1 MDSTQAQTQAQ
12 YQTAYLEAIRW
23 HQQAFRHMINFITL
37 VVRMIII
44 TALGVVQSRYLKQPW
59 HTSILTGHMWVLEL
73 LGGHP
78 ERICT
83 ALGCNHHTFY
93 YCWASCFR
101 SYQFK
106 VCDTGRAAC
115 YLSLLLCH
123 GLNNQACWRTVSKV
137 KWYCFTVSTLILI

>member
-1 MDSTQAQTQAQ
+1 MDSTQAQAQAQ
-12 YQTAYLEAIRW
+12 YQTAYLEAIRRR
-23 HQQAFRHMINFITL
+23 QQAFRHMINFITL

-78 ERICT
+78 ECIRT

-93 YCWASCFR
+93 MLIAELCALGHTNSKYVTLEEQLAIFLYCCVMGLTIRHVGERFQR
-101 SYQFK
+101 SN
-106 VCDTGRAAC
+106 D
-115 YLSLLLCH
+115 
-123 GLNNQACWRTVSKV
+123 TVSR
-137 KWYCFTVSTLILI
+137 